1 MNLSNSILEIL
12 IISTPLLLIAT
23 GTLFSELCGILAVF
37 CDGIV
42 NLGAFLFFLFTYL
55 TQNIFLGI
63 LLSLFF
69 CCFFIY
75 TISLLTEKTKANPFL
90 I

>member
-42 NLGAFLFFLFTYL
+42 NLGAFLFFRVVF
-55 TQNIFLGI
+55 
-63 LLSLFF
+63 
-69 CCFFIY
+69 
-75 TISLLTEKTKANPFL
+75 
-90 I
+90 

>member
-1 MNLSNSILEIL
+1 MNLLNSFFEIL
-12 IISTPLLLIAT
+12 IMSTPLLLIAT

-55 TQNIFLGI
+55 THKQKFRQLGDYNIDH
-63 LLSLFF
+63 LLLQKDFPSG
-69 CCFFIY
+69 
-75 TISLLTEKTKANPFL
+75 
-90 I
+90 